1 MARKRN
7 VINTVDSD
15 WLTFISRMKS
25 PEEEA
30 AWRAAE
36 RRGRGMSG
44 RGGASTQK

>member
-30 AWRAAE
+30 AWRAATALKVA
-36 RRGRGMSG
+36 GREDGHP
-44 RGGASTQK
+44 